1 MRTMKC
7 GFCKKVI
14 TPPLGSPIVGYYSER
29 LMKGV
34 IDDLYVRAAA
44 FSHGEKKTV
53 ILEADLCLM
62 SEVLCNDIRKCVADF
77 CGVDMGAVFISCNH
91 THTGPLTG
99 RDFASDKMPSDQY
112 LDFLKVTFRDTAAYA
127 LEDLKPAEFYAAETT
142 AEGISF
148 VRRFRMKDGT
158 VRTNPGAL
166 NPNTDHALGTPNES
180 LKLLKI
186 VRQGGNDLFIFNFGT
201 HADTVG
207 GEYISADYSAYACAA
222 IEGAIP
228 GTDAMFLLAPQ
239 GDVNHINVWKPNYN
253 KVVSERESEDVKE
266 RAAHARYMGRVL
278 AGKILTVC
286 DRAEKINA
294 DTIRWESAPVEI
306 PSHQENDKLEEARR
320 INDLYVSGREDEIC
334 DPGMHRTEIIAEARR
349 IIKLENGPSSYHYHI
364 YALRL
369 GDFVLAG
376 LPGEPFTDIHNRIS
390 AGTPF
395 ANTMVCCQI
404 NACTGY
410 FPTTQAYNEGGYEAK
425 TSVYAA
431 GADDILVNGM
441 LRLLEKMK

>member
-1 MRTMKC
+1 MKC

-14 TPPLGSPIVGYYSER
+14 TPPLGTPLVGYYRER

-34 IDDLYVRAAA
+34 IDDLYVRAVA
-44 FSHGEKKTV
+44 FEQGEKKAV
-53 ILEADLCLM
+53 VLEADLCLM
-62 SEVLCNDIRKCVADF
+62 SGALCDDIRKGIAEF
-77 CGVDMGAVFISCNH
+77 CDLDMGAIFISCNH

-99 RDFASDKMPSDQY
+99 KDFASDRTASDQY
-112 LDFLKVTFRDTAAYA
+112 IAFLKVTFRDTAAYA
-127 LEDLKPAEFYAAETT
+127 LEDLKPAEFYWAETT

-148 VRRFRMKDGT
+148 VRRYRMKDGA

-166 NPNTDHALGTPNES
+166 NPNIDHALGTPNES

-186 VRQGGNDLFIFNFGT
+186 LRQGGNDLFIFNFGT
-201 HADTVG
+201 HSDTVG
-207 GEYISADYSAYACAA
+207 GDYVSADYSAYACAA

-239 GDVNHINVWKPNYN
+239 GDVNHINVWKENYN
-253 KVVSERESEDVKE
+253 KVVSPRAAEDIKE
-266 RAAHARYMGRVL
+266 TAAHARYMGRVI

-286 DRAEKINA
+286 DRAEKI
-294 DTIRWESAPVEI
+294 DESAIAWGSAEVEI
-306 PSHQENDKLEEARR
+306 PSHQENDRLEEARR
-320 INDLYVSGREDEIC
+320 INARYEAGREEEIC
-334 DPGMHRTEIIAEARR
+334 EPGMHRTEIIAEARR
-349 IIKLENGPSSYHYHI
+349 IVKLEHGPTAYHYFI

-376 LPGEPFTDIHNRIS
+376 LPGEPFTEIHNRIS
-390 AGTPF
+390 AATPF

-410 FPTTQAYNEGGYEAK
+410 FPTTQAHLEGGYEAK

-431 GADDILVNGM
+431 GADDTLVNGM
-441 LRLLEKMK
+441 LKLLDTMK

>member
-1 MRTMKC
+1 MKC

-14 TPPLGSPIVGYYSER
+14 TPPLGTPLVGYYRER

-44 FSHGEKKTV
+44 FSEGEKKAV
-53 ILEADLCLM
+53 VLEADLCLM
-62 SEVLCNDIRKCVADF
+62 SGALCDDIRKDIADF
-77 CGVDMGAVFISCNH
+77 CGLDMGAILISCNH

-99 RDFASDKMPSDQY
+99 KDFASDKTASDQY
-112 LDFLKVTFRDTAAYA
+112 IEFLKVTFRDTAAYA
-127 LEDLKPAEFYAAETT
+127 LEDLKPAEFYAAETK

-158 VRTNPGAL
+158 VRTNPGPL

-186 VRQGGNDLFIFNFGT
+186 VRQGGNDLFIFNYGT
-201 HADTVG
+201 HSDTVG
-207 GEYISADYSAYACAA
+207 GDYISADYSAYACAA

-239 GDVNHINVWKPNYN
+239 GDVNHFNVWKPNYN
-253 KVVSERESEDVKE
+253 KVVSPRENEDVKE

-278 AGKILTVC
+278 AGKILTIC
-286 DRAEKINA
+286 DRAEKISDVGIA
-294 DTIRWESAPVEI
+294 WASAPVEI
-306 PSHQENDKLEEARR
+306 PSHQENDRLEEARR
-320 INDLYVSGREDEIC
+320 INELYQSGREAEIC
-334 DPGMHRTEIIAEARR
+334 GTGMHLTEIIAEARR
-349 IIKLENGPSSYHYHI
+349 IVKLEHGPTSYRYQI

-376 LPGEPFTDIHNRIS
+376 LPGEPFTEIHNRIS

-410 FPTTQAYNEGGYEAK
+410 FPTTQAFHEGGYEAK

-431 GADDILVNGM
+431 GADDVLVNGM
-441 LRLLEKMK
+441 LALLETMQ

>member
-1 MRTMKC
+1 MKC

-14 TPPLGSPIVGYYSER
+14 TPPLGTPLVGYYRER

-44 FSHGEKKTV
+44 FSHGEKKVV

-62 SEVLCNDIRKCVADF
+62 SGALCDDIRKSIAEF
-77 CGVDMGAVFISCNH
+77 CGLDMGAIFISCNH

-99 RDFASDKMPSDQY
+99 KDFASDRTASDQY
-112 LDFLKVTFRDTAAYA
+112 IAFLKVTFRDTAAYA
-127 LEDLKPAEFYAAETT
+127 LEDLKPAEFYWAETT

-148 VRRFRMKDGT
+148 VRRYRMKDGT
-158 VRTNPGAL
+158 VRTNPGPL
-166 NPNTDHALGTPNES
+166 NPNIDYALGTPNES

-186 VRQGGNDLFIFNFGT
+186 LRQGGNDLFIFNFGT
-201 HADTVG
+201 HSDTVG
-207 GEYISADYSAYACAA
+207 GDYVSADYSAYACAA

-239 GDVNHINVWKPNYN
+239 GDVNHFNVWKGNYN
-253 KVVSERESEDVKE
+253 KVVSPRVAEDIKE
-266 RAAHARYMGRVL
+266 TAAHARYMGRVI

-286 DRAEKINA
+286 DRAEKLDAGAIS
-294 DTIRWESAPVEI
+294 WGSAEVEI
-306 PSHQENDKLEEARR
+306 PSHQENDRLEEARR
-320 INDLYVSGREDEIC
+320 INALYEAGREEEIC
-334 DPGMHRTEIIAEARR
+334 DPGMARTEIIAEARR
-349 IIKLENGPSSYHYHI
+349 IIKLEHGPASYRYYI
-364 YALRL
+364 YTLRL

-376 LPGEPFTDIHNRIS
+376 LPGEPFTEIHNRIS

-410 FPTTQAYNEGGYEAK
+410 FPTTQAHSEGGYEAK

-441 LRLLEKMK
+441 LKLLETMK